1 MHEGIAIERKQ
12 IALSSD
18 KVVVLGRAA
27 LRRTV
32 CGFQDRSERGQMEC
46 GSQATGGD
54 LQPLVI
60 F

>member
-1 MHEGIAIERKQ
+1 MHEGFEIERKQ
-12 IALSSD
+12 LHCRATRSSCS
-18 KVVVLGRAA
+18 VER